1 MKNIYKFYK
10 IATPQVNPTV
20 KRFSTGSGMV
30 SLSEYTSPNAKSFS
44 ETDGV
49 KDTDLAS
56 KVAELSSK
64 VDQLTE
70 IVAKLANT
78 KSTSPTTG
86 EVKTGSAEE
95 SSKTENSQPDNE
107 DSAATGNEATNEE
120 AIGAEVPANTGT
132 YTKVPEDEIVAQ
144 FSHRVVGKSSIVIP
158 SLGNK
163 DQFNVLY
170 K

>member
-10 IATPQVNPTV
+10 SSQTPQITPTV
-20 KRFSTGSGMV
+20 KRFSSGSGMV

-44 ETDGV
+44 ESDGV
-49 KDTDLAS
+49 KEDLSS
-56 KVAELSSK
+56 KVTELSAK

-70 IVAKLANT
+70 LVSKLMNT
-78 KSTSPTTG
+78 KSAPVAG

-95 SSKTENSQPDNE
+95 TSKTENNQPNDE

-120 AIGAEVPANTGT
+120 AKGAEVPGNTGT
-132 YTKVPEDEIVAQ
+132 YTKVPEDEIISQ
-144 FSHRVVGKSSIVIP
+144 FSRRVSGKSSIVIP